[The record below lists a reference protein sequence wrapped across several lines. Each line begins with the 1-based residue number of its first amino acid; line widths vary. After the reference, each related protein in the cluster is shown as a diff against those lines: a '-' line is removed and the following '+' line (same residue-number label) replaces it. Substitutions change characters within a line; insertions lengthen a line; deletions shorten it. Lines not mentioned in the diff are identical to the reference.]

1 MNDFTPPQAHVASGP
16 TPEYLAARTS
26 LGDRFEGLNRPP
38 RELAALRHAAA
49 NGHGTRVLY
58 VKPKREPTTAE
69 AVDEACDM
77 TIQHLARAGLWGEVS
92 ADVVAEERRA
102 GRKAA
107 KKRAKKGRH

>member
-1 MNDFTPPQAHVASGP
+1 MTVHNVAAPP
-16 TPEYLAARTS
+16 LAR
-26 LGDRFEGLNRPP
+26 L
-38 RELAALRHAAA
+38 
-49 NGHGTRVLY
+49 
-58 VKPKREPTTAE
+58 TTVE
-69 AVDEACDM
+69 AVDEACDL